1 MDGVSVGE
9 SGTVSEC
16 PGRLV
21 IVSECPGRLVAV
33 TIGPS
38 GRVVIDSSGPGAVKA
53 AEVQAR
59 MEASARNLYILL
71 GMVLGTVSSCWKR
84 NECWCLVIVVSND
97 WNNECGLLEGGCNC
111 RSPGL
116 NI

>member
-21 IVSECPGRLVAV
+21 IVSECPGRLVIV
-33 TIGPS
+33 SECP

-71 GMVLGTVSSCWKR
+71 GMVLGTVASCWKR
-84 NECWCLVIVVSND
+84 NECWCLVIVVSSD
-97 WNNECGLLEGGCNC
+97 WNNERGLLEGGCNC
-111 RSPGL
+111 RSPSL